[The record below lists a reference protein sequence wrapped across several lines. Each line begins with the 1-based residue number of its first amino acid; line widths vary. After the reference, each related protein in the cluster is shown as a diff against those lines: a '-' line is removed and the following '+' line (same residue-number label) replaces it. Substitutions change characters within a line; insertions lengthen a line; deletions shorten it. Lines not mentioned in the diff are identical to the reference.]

1 MSAPTPEPPPPAAEV
16 GFPDVEEML
25 RLLLDP
31 LAPGRVDSERPADLA
46 EQLPF
51 VQAYRFGGGDDGLTD
66 YPSVAVDVFAAR
78 REDADGVQGGRPLAE
93 QCRQALLRARE
104 GTVGA
109 GSGIDAA
116 TTISGPREVPY
127 GTSSGVRLWTA
138 TYRLEVRRTRL

>member
-1 MSAPTPEPPPPAAEV
+1 VTAQLPEPPTPAAEV

-46 EQLPF
+46 DHLPF

-78 REDADGVQGGRPLAE
+78 REDGDGVQGGRPLAE
-93 QCRQALLRARE
+93 RCRQALLTARD

-109 GSGIDAA
+109 GSGIDA
-116 TTISGPREVPY
+116 TTTVSAPREVPY
-127 GTSSGVRLWTA
+127 GTSSDVRQWSA
-138 TYRLEVRRTRL
+138 TYRLSIRRTRL